1 MVRLMGKHAID
12 MVDNLDVV
20 RVFLCGLTLLSAPK
34 TGPEREAFDWKDAL
48 IKMLVTFDLEN
59 KRGIADSAA
68 KQCEPFAR
76 RLAELP
82 LAKLAPRD
90 ENHARSWLTG
100 IIDQELRRLHDI
112 RLYLQV
118 VAQADEAEA
127 PARLAFET
135 GPEGD
140 RQRRYGLSAERLVIK
155 TVRRLPQDPQPD
167 HCRHVRPDRGRA
179 ARPAWLGLAGPSAA
193 GRIRPW
199 LSRHVAPG
207 REPSE
212 SRGETLT
219 RSVSEECRLWPLGL
233 RSG

>member
-1 MVRLMGKHAID
+1 
-12 MVDNLDVV
+12 
-20 RVFLCGLTLLSAPK
+20 
-34 TGPEREAFDWKDAL
+34 
-48 IKMLVTFDLEN
+48 MLVTFDLEN
-59 KRGIADSAA
+59 KRGIAASAA

-155 TVRRLPQDPQPD
+155 RFGDFLKTRSQIIAGTFDPTEVELQDLLGSASPSVSSGPLRPLSVVRFVRGYIPTRPRLR
-167 HCRHVRPDRGRA
+167 HCRAEEIP
-179 ARPAWLGLAGPSAA
+179 
-193 GRIRPW
+193 
-199 LSRHVAPG
+199 
-207 REPSE
+207 
-212 SRGETLT
+212 T
-219 RSVSEECRLWPLGL
+219 RSVSEEIGCGPSLAL
-233 RSG
+233 RVSEEPTAGTMVTRCHLPVARATPSMNPIRPAISRRRVLTEILPS

>member
-1 MVRLMGKHAID
+1 

-34 TGPEREAFDWKDAL
+34 AGPEREAFDWKDAL

-155 TVRRLPQDPQPD
+155 RFGDFLKTRGQLIAGTFDPTEVELQDL
-167 HCRHVRPDRGRA
+167 
-179 ARPAWLGLAGPSAA
+179 LGSASPPV
-193 GRIRPW
+193 GGGLDRPW
-199 LSRHVAPG
+199 LSPTRPKVRH
-207 REPSE
+207 
-212 SRGETLT
+212 
-219 RSVSEECRLWPLGL
+219 CRAKRYQPEA
-233 RSG
+233 